1 MGNLNLQI
9 AEKIKHEDE
18 EAKAIREQYVF
29 IAILLVVVIGVIGY
43 VTMMYRPTSST
54 TKDIEIVEVAPQSS
68 STNNVRLEAGAAE
81 FF

>member
-18 EAKAIREQYVF
+18 EAKTIREQYVL

>member
-18 EAKAIREQYVF
+18 EAKAIREQYVL
-29 IAILLVVVIGVIGY
+29 IAILLVVVIGVIGC
-43 VTMMYRPTSST
+43 VTMTHRQTST